1 MLSYIFIYLFVI
13 NMVSCMVMYT
23 DKQKAKKNEYRIRE
37 ATLWQFAFIGGA
49 LGAWI
54 GMKCFRHK
62 TKHQSFK
69 WGLPVLT
76 VLQIALLVFVVWN

>member
-1 MLSYIFIYLFVI
+1 
-13 NMVSCMVMYT
+13 MVSCLVMYA

-37 ATLWQFAFIGGA
+37 STLWQFAFIGGA
-49 LGAWI
+49 LGALI

-69 WGLPVLT
+69 WGLPFLT
-76 VLQIALLVFVVWN
+76 VLQIGLLVFFVWN